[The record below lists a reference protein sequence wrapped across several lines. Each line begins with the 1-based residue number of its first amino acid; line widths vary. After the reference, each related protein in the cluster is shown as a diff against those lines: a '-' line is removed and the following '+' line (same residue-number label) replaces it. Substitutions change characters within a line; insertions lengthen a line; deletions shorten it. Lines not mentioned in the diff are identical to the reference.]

1 MSYAKGR
8 RFEWKVR
15 DYLKAR
21 GYVVIRAAASKP
33 VDLVAL
39 RPGEILLVE
48 CKYNSPLTKARK
60 RELLELARASG
71 AKVVIASKRKNEKK
85 IHLTPLTET
94 L

>member
-15 DYLKAR
+15 DYLRKK
-21 GYVVIRAAASKP
+21 GFTVIRAAASKP
-33 VDLVAL
+33 IDLVAL
-39 RPGEILLVE
+39 RPGEVLLVE

-60 RELLELARASG
+60 RELLELAKATG
-71 AKVVIASKRKNEKK
+71 AKVVIASKKKNERK